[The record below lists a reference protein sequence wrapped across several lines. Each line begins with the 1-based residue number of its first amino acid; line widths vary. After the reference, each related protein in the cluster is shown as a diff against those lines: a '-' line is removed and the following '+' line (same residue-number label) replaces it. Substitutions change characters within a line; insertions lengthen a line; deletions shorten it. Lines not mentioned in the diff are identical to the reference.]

1 MLDLMSDRIDCIDD
15 DCRMS
20 RFGKLSLLE
29 FSFRSVDVRGAF
41 SSSAERIVRFVLVR
55 VAARL
60 VLLVLGILFVVIVLV
75 IEVVLV
81 LELAC

>member
-1 MLDLMSDRIDCIDD
+1 MFDLISDRMDCIDD
-15 DCRMS
+15 DWRMS
-20 RFGKLSLLE
+20 RFGKLSLLV
-29 FSFRSVDVRGAF
+29 SLRSVDVSGAF

-60 VLLVLGILFVVIVLV
+60 VLLVLGILFAVIRSGIDV
-75 IEVVLV
+75 V